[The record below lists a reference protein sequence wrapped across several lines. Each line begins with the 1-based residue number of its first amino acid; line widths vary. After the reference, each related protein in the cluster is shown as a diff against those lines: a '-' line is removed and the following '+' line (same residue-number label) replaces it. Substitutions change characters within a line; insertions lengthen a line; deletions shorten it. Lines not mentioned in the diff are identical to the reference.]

1 MRPDAW
7 EVPPPGLPPNR
18 MQNALIHVGMAS
30 VVWKI
35 LLPPP
40 KLKIVVQQSL
50 RSCRMTH
57 VGCDEVRATVCAVGG
72 DRVVRAPGADKSF
85 HFAVWE

>member
-7 EVPPPGLPPNR
+7 EVPPLGLPPDR
-18 MQNALIHVGMAS
+18 MQNALIPMGMAS

-35 LLPPP
+35 LLLSPH
-40 KLKIVVQQSL
+40 KLKILVRQTQ

-72 DRVVRAPGADKSF
+72 DRVVRAPGAD
-85 HFAVWE
+85 